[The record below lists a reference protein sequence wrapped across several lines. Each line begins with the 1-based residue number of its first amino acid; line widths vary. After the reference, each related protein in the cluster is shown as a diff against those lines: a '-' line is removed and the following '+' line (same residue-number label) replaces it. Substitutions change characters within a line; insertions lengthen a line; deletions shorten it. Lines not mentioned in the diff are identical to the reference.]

1 MRTRFTAI
9 IALVLCFCASVSAQT
24 LNIKVGN
31 VTYAVTAAQAG
42 DMPYSNG
49 ETLEVLGKT
58 FTVNDI
64 SAVTVDDSS
73 VDDNTV
79 SVAYSG
85 TSASVTVAGNIM
97 KYLTVTVSGADVS
110 IVADSTLASEITYT
124 LSGTTTDGM
133 FYMDGEYKATFVLN
147 GVSITNADG
156 PAINIECGKR
166 IAVELADG
174 TANTLVDGA
183 SGSQKACFMVNG
195 HTEFKGAG
203 SLTITGNKK
212 HGFWGDEYVELK
224 KTTGTITVASS
235 VGDGF
240 NLNQYFLQ
248 KGGAVVMSNI
258 GDDGIAVAATDD
270 TTDEYNGQ
278 IMLEGGSMNLTITA
292 TAAKGIK
299 ADSTITISDGTYTI
313 STSGGGTYDSEDAD
327 TKAAACIGSDSHIVI
342 SGGTLNLTS
351 TGTGGKGISCDSTL
365 TISGGTITIKTTGTA
380 YVYGSLDS
388 SAKGIKA
395 DGNLTIS
402 GGKISVTT
410 TGGEGSEGIESKSV
424 MTIDGRRIEVNS
436 YDDGLNSS
444 SHMYIN
450 GGYIYINATN
460 NDGID
465 ANGNLYI
472 NGGTVVAYGGSSPE
486 CGIDSNEEGGFG
498 VYVNG
503 GTLIGIGGG
512 TSKPLTASS
521 QPSIIYTGSV
531 SNGTTLAIKKSDGTA
546 IFGFTMGKSYSGNAT
561 FLITS
566 PNLTKGNSYTLYR
579 GSTVSGDD
587 WYGLYSTVTISATGT
602 TVGTISSL
610 SSPYSTLGSSTG
622 GRPW

>member
-1 MRTRFTAI
+1 MKKRFTAI
-9 IALVLCFCASVSAQT
+9 IAMALCLCLSVSAQT

-31 VTYAVTAAQAG
+31 ATYAVAAAQAG
-42 DMPYSNG
+42 DMTYSNG

-58 FTVNDI
+58 FTISDI
-64 SAVTVDDSS
+64 SSLVVDESS
-73 VDDNTV
+73 VTDNTV
-79 SVAYSG
+79 NVVYSG

-110 IVADSTLASEITYT
+110 IIADSNLASEITYT
-124 LSGTTTDGM
+124 LSGSTTDGM
-133 FYMDGEYKATFVLN
+133 LYMDGEYKATFVLN
-147 GVSITNADG
+147 GVSITNTDG

-174 TANTLVDGA
+174 TTNTLVDGA

-224 KTTGTITVASS
+224 KSTGTITVASS

-240 NLNQYFLQ
+240 NLNQYYLQ
-248 KGGAVVMSNI
+248 KGGSVVMSNI

-278 IMLEGGSMNLTITA
+278 IMLEGGSMNLAITA

-313 STSGGGTYDSEDAD
+313 STSGNGTYDTDDAD
-327 TKAAACIGSDSHIVI
+327 TKAAACIGSDSHVVI

-351 TGTGGKGISCDSTL
+351 TGTGGKGINCDETL

-395 DGNLTIS
+395 DGNLQIT
-402 GGKISVTT
+402 GGTISVTT

-424 MTIDGRRIEVNS
+424 MTIDGGTIEVNS

-450 GGYIYINATN
+450 GGYIYVNSTN
-460 NDGID
+460 NDGLD
-465 ANGNLYI
+465 ANGNLYV
-472 NGGTVVAYGGSSPE
+472 NGGTVVAYGARSPE
-486 CGIDSNEEGGFG
+486 CGIDSNEEGGYG

-512 TSKPLTASS
+512 TSKPLSS
-521 QPSIIYTGSV
+521 STQPSIIYTGSV

-546 IFGFTMGKSYSGNAT
+546 ILGFTMGKSYSGSAT

-566 PNLTKGNSYTLYR
+566 PDLVKGSSYTLY
-579 GSTVSGDD
+579 GGASVSGDD
-587 WYGLYSTVTISATGT
+587 WHGLYSPVTISSTGST
-602 TVGTISSL
+602 LGTISSL
-610 SSPYSTLGSSTG
+610 SSPYSTLGSGG
-622 GRPW
+622 GRP